1 MKKIIAFFLV
11 LLMLFFVVA
20 CTENVNLPT
29 TTTTTTDALTTSTS
43 AVISNQDYS
52 YLNDF
57 IGYWYRNPPT
67 DEQYHMT
74 LDEIF
79 AEGVL
84 IDQEMILPAELHI
97 KTVSDNIV
105 TIDYT
110 IYSQRDNDVI
120 IELDGRS
127 GKFEK
132 TSTNSTSYKMNGE
145 LTFNLDNTISVKL
158 MVEKAGNCGMYD
170 FSFSYKSTEAIVHD
184 FQVSSTPNYNL
195 TDYVGVWYNNK
206 LNTSTVGNSYVIIKQ
221 VNDNVIVFDY
231 DIWMESNE
239 SDLVVEINNN
249 IGIFYN
255 EDTFGMIWFDEKEV
269 KIIADKI
276 YQGSWPARRE
286 LKYHYALQ
294 P

>member
-1 MKKIIAFFLV
+1 MKKLLCGILAVALV
-11 LLMLFFVVA
+11 LTFLSA
-20 CTENVNLPT
+20 CGETENAT
-29 TTTTTTDALTTSTS
+29 TTTTTQVSTITSSST
-43 AVISNQDYS
+43 VISNQDYS

-67 DEQYHMT
+67 DDQYHMT
-74 LDEIF
+74 LDELF

-97 KTVSDNIV
+97 KTVSDNFI

-132 TSTNSTSYKMNGE
+132 TSTDSTGYKMNGE
-145 LTFNLDNTISVKL
+145 LTFNSDNTIYVKI
-158 MVEKAGNCGMYD
+158 MVEKAGNSGMYE
-170 FSFSYKSTEAIVHD
+170 FSFSYKSAEAIVHN

-255 EDTFGMIWFDEKEV
+255 EVTFGMIWFDENEV

-286 LKYHYALQ
+286 FKYHYALQ
-294 P
+294 S

>member
-1 MKKIIAFFLV
+1 MKKVIAIFLV

-20 CTENVNLPT
+20 CTENVDLST
-29 TTTTTTDALTTSTS
+29 TTSTDTSTTSTS
-43 AVISNQDYS
+43 AVTPTQDYS

-57 IGYWYRNPPT
+57 VGYWYRNPPT

-74 LDEIF
+74 LEELF
-79 AEGVL
+79 SGNLV
-84 IDQEMILPAELHI
+84 DQEMILPAELHI
-97 KTVSDNIV
+97 KTVSDNFV

-110 IYSQRDNDVI
+110 IYSQRDNDVTI
-120 IELDGRS
+120 ALDGRS

-132 TSTNSTSYKMNGE
+132 TSTDSTDYKMNGE
-145 LTFNLDNTISVKL
+145 LTFNTDNTVGVKL
-158 MVEKAGNCGMYD
+158 MVEKAGDSGMLEFT
-170 FSFSYKSTEAIVHD
+170 FSHKSTEAIVHD

-195 TDYVGVWYNNK
+195 MDYVGVWYNNP
-206 LNTSTVGNSYVIIKQ
+206 LDTPAEVNSYVTIKQ

-255 EDTFGMIWFDEKEV
+255 DDTFGMIWLDDNEV
-269 KIIADKI
+269 KIIADKV
-276 YQGSWPARRE
+276 YQGSWPACRE
-286 LKYHYALQ
+286 FKYHYAL
-294 P
+294 PS